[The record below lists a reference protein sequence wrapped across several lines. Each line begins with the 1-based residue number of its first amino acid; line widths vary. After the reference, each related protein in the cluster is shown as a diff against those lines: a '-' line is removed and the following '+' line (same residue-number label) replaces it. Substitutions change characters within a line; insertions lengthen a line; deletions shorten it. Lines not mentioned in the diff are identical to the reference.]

1 MLSDDLYV
9 FKRTQGF
16 VQSTVM
22 YAKVPDEALDKRH
35 DTPDSSRGSY
45 DGSIVTTQM
54 LFNRLKALARV
65 GLPEPRALASRSEA
79 VKDFYDYNPEVE
91 RPLKAGDRRRCVL
104 RFDHVLRNPVLAE
117 RGEKGLLA
125 TRMASPNLPRGWRK
139 PRTPTVT
146 ADRASK
152 TRSRCARIESANRTA
167 AKPSPPSF
175 ARAVGCERSRS
186 RAD

>member
-1 MLSDDLYV
+1 MPMIRRPEFSAGPENVEQTVAIRDGREGVDELSLD
-9 FKRTQGF
+9 TNGF
-16 VQSTVM
+16 ALSPHETA
-22 YAKVPDEALDKRH
+22 AKDFSDPDEVESVYY
-35 DTPDSSRGSY
+35 P
-45 DGSIVTTQM
+45 Q
-54 LFNRLKALARV
+54 
-65 GLPEPRALASRSEA
+65 
-79 VKDFYDYNPEVE
+79 VE
-91 RPLKAGDRRRCVL
+91 RLLKRVTSADRVL
-104 RFDHVLRNPVLAE
+104 IFDHIARNPVLAE